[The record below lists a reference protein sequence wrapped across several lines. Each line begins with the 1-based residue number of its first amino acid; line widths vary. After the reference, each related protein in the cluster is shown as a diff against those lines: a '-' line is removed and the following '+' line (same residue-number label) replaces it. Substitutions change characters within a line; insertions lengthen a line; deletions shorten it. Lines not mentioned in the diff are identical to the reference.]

1 MRTRVQIV
9 ERSFYVNHDKKT
21 VTCVIKTESCTLNHP
36 SRDYINSAVWETHDK
51 ALFSDHTFVGIAKCS
66 PLDEFNEE
74 KGKRIAE
81 SKAKVKAFK
90 AYNKMYT
97 KVSDLIKNALVDV
110 LNTALACK
118 YASETELKHIKELDN
133 DSKCG

>member
-9 ERSFYVNHDKKT
+9 ERSFHVNHNKKT
-21 VTCVIKTESCTLNHP
+21 VTCVIKTGINPYTLSSRSYIEST
-36 SRDYINSAVWETHDK
+36 VWETSNK
-51 ALFSDHTFVGIAKCS
+51 ELFRQHTFVGIAKCS
-66 PLDEFNEE
+66 PLDNFDEE

-90 AYNKMYT
+90 AYNRMFT
-97 KVSDLIKNALVDV
+97 KVSDIIKNASIDV
-110 LNTALACK
+110 LNTALACR
-118 YASETELKHIKELDN
+118 YAGETELKHIKELDN